1 VLRRVLIQFVSA
13 FRVTTRPVLVVGLSG
28 SSGAQYGIRLLRILH
43 QLDSRE
49 IHLVISRGA
58 EKTLRL
64 EVGIE
69 PSELYPLADHVHEPD
84 EMAASISSGS
94 FLTDGMVICPCSMR
108 SLAAVATGNAD
119 SLLIRAADVCLKER
133 RRLVL
138 VTRET
143 PLNLIHLRNMVTVTE
158 AGATVLPPV
167 TAFYHQPKT
176 IEDLIDQTVGK
187 VLDQFGIEH
196 QTFRRWDGSSTR
208 PVSAHPNGDRS
219 I

>member
-1 VLRRVLIQFVSA
+1 MLIEFAS
-13 FRVTTRPVLVVGLSG
+13 VTPVTKRPVLVVGLSG
-28 SSGAQYGIRLLRILH
+28 SSGAQYGIRLLRVLH
-43 QLDSRE
+43 ELGSPE
-49 IHLVISRGA
+49 VHLVISRGA
-58 EKTLRL
+58 EKTVRL
-64 EVGIE
+64 ETATE

-94 FLTDGMVICPCSMR
+94 FLTDGMVVCPCSMR
-108 SLAAVATGNAD
+108 TLAAIATGNAD

-196 QTFRRWDGSSTR
+196 QLFRRWNGS
-208 PVSAHPNGDRS
+208 
-219 I
+219 

>member
-1 VLRRVLIQFVSA
+1 VLIEFAS
-13 FRVTTRPVLVVGLSG
+13 VTPVTKRPVLVVGLSG
-28 SSGAQYGIRLLRILH
+28 SSGAQYGIRLLRVLH
-43 QLDSRE
+43 ELGSPE
-49 IHLVISRGA
+49 VHLVISRGA
-58 EKTLRL
+58 EKTVRL
-64 EVGIE
+64 ETATE

-94 FLTDGMVICPCSMR
+94 FLTDGMVVCPCSIR
-108 SLAAVATGNAD
+108 TLAAIATGNAD

-196 QTFRRWDGSSTR
+196 QLFRRWNGS
-208 PVSAHPNGDRS
+208 
-219 I
+219 